1 MKKFFT
7 LLIAAFANLI
17 NSIFDGFVNVSYFLG
32 TFVELALPYAMLFL
46 GEFLR
51 EERGK
56 LAIGGE
62 VFLPM
67 VFLVIVYIL
76 HSIGNKANKGSAVP
90 VPRKRFTEVKD
101 DGEVTAEYARME
113 EMLLYMA
120 DLEDYLE
127 RKHLM

>member
-32 TFVELALPYAMLFL
+32 TFIELALPYAMLFL

-67 VFLVIVYIL
+67 VFLVIVYIF